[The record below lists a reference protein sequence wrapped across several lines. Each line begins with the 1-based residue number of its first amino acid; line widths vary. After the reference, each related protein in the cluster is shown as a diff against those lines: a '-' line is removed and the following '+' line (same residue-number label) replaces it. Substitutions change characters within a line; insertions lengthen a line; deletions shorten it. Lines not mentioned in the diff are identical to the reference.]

1 MAYIIRQGNILSKIA
16 KDDTDKNE
24 QNLSSEIYS
33 SIDIS
38 DSDFLKLK
46 TSKAVAVIDGD
57 NVTFTDIGSGSF
69 PDQAT
74 LENYINECVLK
85 PLNMFLDQS
94 SNNTKDIYA
103 TALSYRNELVA
114 QGSDHDI
121 DFASITFPLNKRW
134 EEYCEENSIPYLH
147 PLQIP

>member
-1 MAYIIRQGNILSKIA
+1 MAYIIRNGNILTKIA

-24 QNLSSEIYS
+24 QNLSPDIYS
-33 SIDIS
+33 SINIS

-46 TSKAVAVIDGD
+46 TSKAAAVIDGD
-57 NVTFTDIGSGSF
+57 NVTFTDVDSGSF
-69 PDQAT
+69 ADQAA
-74 LENYINECVLK
+74 LESYINECVLK
-85 PLNMFLDQS
+85 PLNMFLNES

-134 EEYCEENSIPYLH
+134 EEYCEENSITYIH

>member
-1 MAYIIRQGNILSKIA
+1 MAYIIRNGNILTKIA

-33 SIDIS
+33 SINIS

-46 TSKAVAVIDGD
+46 TSKAAAVIDGD
-57 NVTFTDIGSGSF
+57 NVTFTDLDSGSF
-69 PDQAT
+69 ANQAA
-74 LENYINECVLK
+74 LESYINECVLK
-85 PLNMFLDQS
+85 PLNRFLNIS

-103 TALSYRNELVA
+103 TALSYRNELVV

-121 DFASITFPLNKRW
+121 DFASITFPLNKTW
-134 EEYCEENSIPYLH
+134 EEYCEENSITYLH